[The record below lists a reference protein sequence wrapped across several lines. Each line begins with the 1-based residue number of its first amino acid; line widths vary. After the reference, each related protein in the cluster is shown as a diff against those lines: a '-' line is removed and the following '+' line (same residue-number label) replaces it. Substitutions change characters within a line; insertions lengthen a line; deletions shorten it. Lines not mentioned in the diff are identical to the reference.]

1 MKIKILINMLR
12 EIDTEK
18 NSKRDLKMILEWIAN
33 EMEKELEN
41 GEDK

>member
-33 EMEKELEN
+33 EMEQELEN
-41 GEDK
+41 GKDK